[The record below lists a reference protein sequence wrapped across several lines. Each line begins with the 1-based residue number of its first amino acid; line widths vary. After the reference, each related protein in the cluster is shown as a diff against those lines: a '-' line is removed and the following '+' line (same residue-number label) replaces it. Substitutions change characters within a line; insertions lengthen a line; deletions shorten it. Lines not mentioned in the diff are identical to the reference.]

1 MSRNKWIVL
10 VLALIIGAIAIS
22 ACSRATPTPEVIEKT
37 VVVTQVVEKTV
48 EVPQTV
54 VVTKEVEKVVEV
66 TPTPISNQFIGS
78 GQLDGNGI
86 PANFFSDIHVR
97 KAFNYCFDWDTYIN
111 EVLNGEAVQNI
122 GPLIPGMLGYDPN
135 GPHYSYDPDKC
146 AEEFKQAWDGK
157 LWDTGFRMQIAYN
170 TGNDT
175 RRIIAEIL
183 QQNIADVN
191 DKFQIEIIALPWPTF
206 LRNIRSGKLP
216 LFVSGWLEDIHDP
229 HNWAQPFMI
238 GTYAHRQNLPD
249 DMIAKF
255 KELVDKGVAETDPAK
270 RAEIYKKL
278 GQLDYENAIAIRGA
292 VATGRHYEQKWV
304 QGWYYNPIYPG
315 NYYYA
320 LSKADDAK
328 DPGTMVVAS
337 FGDPETL
344 DPALDYETA
353 GAEIID
359 NTYETLVFYEK
370 NDPTKFI
377 PQLAESWDISD
388 DGSTY
393 TFHIRKGVK
402 FHNGDELT
410 PEDVAYS
417 FRRGLLQGG
426 SDSPQWLL
434 AEPFFGIG
442 TYDIAEL
449 VNPDV
454 EDDPAALQKED
465 PAKLQDACQKVMDA
479 ITFDNDAGTVTM
491 HLAQPWGPFLATIA
505 QSWGSI
511 MDKNWVAEN
520 GGWDGTCDTWTKYY
534 AITSEDD
541 PFSKIENGTGPF
553 VLDHWTP
560 GEEVALK
567 RFDGYWR
574 TDPAWEGGPAG
585 PAKLEN
591 VIIKNVSEWGTRFA
605 MMQAGDADMAAV
617 PRQNVAQVDPLVGEL
632 CEYNLDS
639 KDFTCNPTDNPD
651 GALRLFK
658 GQPGVARTDA
668 MFNFQVK

>member
-1 MSRNKWIVL
+1 MNRNKWIILVL
-10 VLALIIGAIAIS
+10 VLVLGAIALS
-22 ACSRATPTPEVIEKT
+22 ACSQATPEVKEVVKT
-37 VVVTQVVEKTV
+37 VVVTQVVEKEV
-48 EVPQTV
+48 EKTV
-54 VVTKEVEKVVEV
+54 VVTKEVEKIVEV
-66 TPTPISNQFIGS
+66 TPEAPQNQFIGS
-78 GQLDGNGI
+78 GKLDGNGI
-86 PANFFSDIHVR
+86 PPDFFSDIHVR

-122 GPLIPGMLGYDPN
+122 GPLIPGMIGYDPN
-135 GPHYSYDPDKC
+135 GPHYTYDPDKC

-175 RRIIAEIL
+175 RRVISEIL
-183 QQNIADVN
+183 QQNIGDVN

-216 LFVSGWLEDIHDP
+216 IFVSGWLEDIHDP

-238 GTYAHRQNLPD
+238 GTYARRQNLPE
-249 DMIAKF
+249 DMVAQF
-255 KELVDKGVAETDPAK
+255 KELVDEGVSETDPAK
-270 RAEIYKKL
+270 RAEIYKEL
-278 GQLDYENAIAIRGA
+278 GKLDYEYAIAIRGA

-320 LSKADDAK
+320 LSKSADAK
-328 DPGTMVVAS
+328 NPDTMVVAS
-337 FGDPETL
+337 IGDPETL

-353 GAEIID
+353 GAEVIQ
-359 NTYETLVFYEK
+359 NTYETLVYYEK

-377 PQLAESWDISD
+377 PQLAESWEISD
-388 DGSTY
+388 DGTTY
-393 TFHIRKGVK
+393 TFKIRQGVK
-402 FHNGDELT
+402 FHNGDEMT

-434 AEPFFGIG
+434 TEPFFGIG
-442 TYDIAEL
+442 IYDIAEL

-454 EDDPAALQKED
+454 ADDPEALQKED
-465 PAKLQDACQKVMDA
+465 PAKLQEACQKVMDA

-491 HLAQPWGPFLATIA
+491 KLAQPWGPFLATIA
-505 QSWGSI
+505 QSWGSV
-511 MDKNWVAEN
+511 MDKKWVIEN
-520 GGWDGTCDTWTKYY
+520 GGWDGTCDTWPQYY
-534 AITSEDD
+534 AITSEND

-553 VLDHWTP
+553 MLDHWTP

-574 TDPAWEGGPAG
+574 TEPAWEGGPSG
-585 PAKLEN
+585 PAALAN
-591 VIIKNVSEWGTRFA
+591 VLLKNVSEWGTRFA
-605 MMQAGDADMAAV
+605 MLDAGDADMAAV

-632 CEYNLDS
+632 CEYNLDT
-639 KDFTCNPTDNPD
+639 KDFTCKPTDNPD

-658 GQPGVARTDA
+658 GHPGVARTDV